1 MSHSL
6 SSLVKCVRAVS
17 FSPASK
23 LVAAAGD
30 SRIIALYDVSSGEQ
44 IANLAGH
51 VAWIT
56 SLDWNDTGEYLLS
69 GYVSAVRA
77 LFLFIFC
84 YHHIKTILK
93 HTRCIELSTN

>member
-6 SSLVKCVRAVS
+6 SSLVKCVRAVA

-30 SRIIALYDVSSGEQ
+30 SRIIALYDVTSGEQ

-51 VAWIT
+51 GAWIT
-56 SLDWNDTGEYLLS
+56 TLDWSDSGEYLLS
-69 GYVSAVRA
+69 GYVFAPSNLLPLYLA
-77 LFLFIFC
+77 
-84 YHHIKTILK
+84 
-93 HTRCIELSTN
+93 TNHLL